1 MDGGARGP
9 EEEPTIAT
17 FPKQYNPQL
26 LLSTN
31 PYIHE

>member
-1 MDGGARGP
+1 MAGGAMGS
-9 EEEPTIAT
+9 EEEPTTAT
-17 FPKQYNPQL
+17 FPNQYNPQL

>member
-1 MDGGARGP
+1 MAGGAMDAEEGP
-9 EEEPTIAT
+9 TTAT
-17 FPKQYNPQL
+17 FPNQYKPQL